1 MSARVHSIYLDLSSI
16 FSDYPSTCPSYEFGL
31 TTRAPIA
38 HSAPPYRSETSP
50 ESRRVPGSQCSSLWH
65 AISARRRLSIEKPL
79 ASPLSFAL
87 PTGDQSM
94 VDDIEAGRR
103 HVARIVASYL
113 RHHKID
119 ANEISP
125 LIARVQASRPAPP
138 PEPARTPAVPVRRSV
153 HRDYIVCLECGFR
166 GQVLRR
172 HLMVHHGL
180 DPAAYRAPWGLPA
193 DHPVISPRYST
204 RRSEL
209 AQQIGLGRLG
219 RQPAAASDAGPS
231 ASKSP
236 APTASEAA
244 PAAARRR
251 GRPRRSQPAG

>member
-1 MSARVHSIYLDLSSI
+1 MTRDKEFARVYMSANGGLLGGEEPVEDGIEVDL
-16 FSDYPSTCPSYEFGL
+16 
-31 TTRAPIA
+31 
-38 HSAPPYRSETSP
+38 H
-50 ESRRVPGSQCSSLWH
+50 
-65 AISARRRLSIEKPL
+65 
-79 ASPLSFAL
+79 
-87 PTGDQSM
+87 
-94 VDDIEAGRR
+94 
-103 HVARIVASYL
+103 HVAQIVASYL

-119 ANEISP
+119 ASEIPP
-125 LIARVQASRPAPP
+125 LIARVRQSLAQASRSAPP

-180 DPAAYRAPWGLPA
+180 DPAAYQARWGLPA
-193 DHPVISPRYST
+193 DYPVISPRYST

-219 RQPAAASDAGPS
+219 RQPAAASEAGRS

-244 PAAARRR
+244 PAATAT
-251 GRPRRSQPAG
+251 